1 MHEIDAIDRQLIGL
15 LQRDGRMAYSQLAA
29 EAGISRAAATSRVRS
44 LIKHGVLAI
53 VAATDLMD
61 LGYLVRTILCKV
73 EGSSRRNAARH
84 LAALPEV
91 TYCIIGAGTADLQ
104 LEIACRDREHLEQVL
119 EEIAAVEGVR
129 IQETFEFLEMV
140 KQSYGWEVPPPE
152 D

>member
-1 MHEIDAIDRQLIGL
+1 MHKIDTIDRQLISL
-15 LQRDGRMAYSQLAA
+15 LQRDGRMPYSQLAE
-29 EAGISRAAATSRVRS
+29 EAGISRAAATARVRS

-53 VAATDLMD
+53 DAATDLMF
-61 LGYLVRTILCKV
+61 LGYLVRTILCKI
-73 EGSSRRNAARH
+73 EGCSRRNAARH

-104 LEIACRDREHLEQVL
+104 LEIACRDREHLTEVL
-119 EEIAAVEGVR
+119 ERIAAVDGVR
-129 IQETFEFLEMV
+129 IAETFEFLEMV

>member
-1 MHEIDAIDRQLIGL
+1 MHEIDATDRQLISL

-73 EGSSRRNAARH
+73 EGASRQKAARH

-104 LEIACRDREHLEQVL
+104 LEIACRDREHLTEVL
-119 EEIAAVEGVR
+119 ERIAAVDGVR
-129 IQETFEFLEMV
+129 IAETFEFLEMV

>member
-1 MHEIDAIDRQLIGL
+1 MFEIDDIDRQLISL
-15 LQRDGRMAYSQLAA
+15 LQHDGRMSYSRLAA
-29 EAGISRAAATSRVRS
+29 EAGISRASATTRVRS

-53 VAATDLMD
+53 VAATDLMY

-73 EGSSRRNAARH
+73 EGASRRNAARH

-91 TYCIIGAGTADLQ
+91 TYCIVGAGTADLQ
-104 LEIACRDREHLEQVL
+104 LEIACRDREHLAEVL
-119 EEIAAVEGVR
+119 EQIAAVDGVK

-140 KQSYGWEVPPPE
+140 KQSYGWEVEPPE

>member
-15 LQRDGRMAYSQLAA
+15 LQRDGRMAYSQLAS

-73 EGSSRRNAARH
+73 EGSSRRNAARY

-104 LEIACRDREHLEQVL
+104 LEIACRDREHLQQVL

-129 IQETFEFLEMV
+129 IKETFEFLEMV

-152 D
+152 A